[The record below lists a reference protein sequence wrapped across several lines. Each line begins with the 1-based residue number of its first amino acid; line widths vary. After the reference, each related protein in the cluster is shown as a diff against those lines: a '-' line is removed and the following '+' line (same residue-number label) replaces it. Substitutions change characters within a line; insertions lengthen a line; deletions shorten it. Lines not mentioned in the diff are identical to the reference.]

1 MITNTGDLND
11 DETKLEQEN
20 PNMETQEGQG
30 KNKETRVQNPDITP
44 PPNRCV
50 PGTGGHLRG
59 AGTGGHLRGAG
70 TGGHWRGA
78 GTGGHWRGAGS
89 GVRWQGVGSGVRC

>member
-30 KNKETRVQNPDITP
+30 KNKETRVQNPD
-44 PPNRCV
+44 NNV
-50 PGTGGHLRG
+50 L
-59 AGTGGHLRGAG
+59 
-70 TGGHWRGA
+70 
-78 GTGGHWRGAGS
+78 
-89 GVRWQGVGSGVRC
+89 VNFN

>member
-30 KNKETRVQNPDITP
+30 KNKETRVQNPDTVLPLCPFMSYI
-44 PPNRCV
+44 CCMFYYV
-50 PGTGGHLRG
+50 GQ
-59 AGTGGHLRGAG
+59 
-70 TGGHWRGA
+70 
-78 GTGGHWRGAGS
+78 GS
-89 GVRWQGVGSGVRC
+89 YFDVKV

>member
-30 KNKETRVQNPDITP
+30 KTRKQESRILTP
-44 PPNRCV
+44 CCHYV
-50 PGTGGHLRG
+50 LLCHTFVACSTMWVKGHILMSKCEKSNLFCIMTTLWNSLKPVLG
-59 AGTGGHLRGAG
+59 
-70 TGGHWRGA
+70 
-78 GTGGHWRGAGS
+78 
-89 GVRWQGVGSGVRC
+89 

>member
-30 KNKETRVQNPDITP
+30 KNKETRVQNPDNNVLVNFNYELIKHYQVI
-44 PPNRCV
+44 N
-50 PGTGGHLRG
+50 
-59 AGTGGHLRGAG
+59 
-70 TGGHWRGA
+70 
-78 GTGGHWRGAGS
+78 S
-89 GVRWQGVGSGVRC
+89 